1 MSDEREAYVKA
12 VIQPFCM
19 GDERLMELMMVSVG
33 RVLGNANLRTGQDVL
48 GETDSDDIRH
58 VRDWLKAALVNGVHW
73 LEKTDGLGRPRKLMK
88 FSTLEDI
95 IREADKDMLRMSD
108 RIGRNPD
115 GPGDIEAHTEL
126 ANGFRMVRLLTS
138 TALDRESAEMQH
150 CIGHGAYDDL
160 LKSGTEIFLSLRDR
174 FGNPHATVH
183 IAEGAVEQISGK
195 QNRMPV
201 AKYLPYLAAFFRA
214 NPAFRLDHASGVD
227 GYVVDREGAFHSVSS
242 LPSDLRVQGDLY
254 LRDERDDDTAFE
266 IPSTIEATGSIDL
279 DTARFRGELTR
290 LVCEGTLR
298 FLGDG
303 ATLPDDTVA
312 AGLVISHTSVSEL
325 PSTLEHLSEFSLWN
339 TPNIKTLPPRL
350 RCSGDVSLGRT
361 GFDHIPRQML
371 NDGGRATHG
380 SLSIQDGQIT
390 SLDTIRRVDGSLALR
405 NSAVAEIP
413 DGLTV
418 NNFLTVWS
426 GAFRRMGRD
435 VQVGHDCV
443 IQDANFELSEGIK
456 VGRALQIERCTVR
469 LPSRIEIKGALQL
482 QHCDVERMP
491 DEISCG
497 GSVIIRDTTYDRF
510 PSKIRATNLFL
521 RQLKLDRLEGDIEVE
536 ELGVFGDKPLTFG
549 KGVRA
554 EIVHIY
560 DTRQLGVFTLPFAK
574 ARQYLRNPSEY
585 GSVESLCET
594 GSRQRSMLSAGRLR
608 QVPLKGARLDDFHLA
623 RSTWLMGKPT
633 SYTGSPQ

>member
-1 MSDEREAYVKA
+1 MSDEREAYVRA

-33 RVLGNANLRTGQDVL
+33 RVLGNANIRTGQDVL

-73 LEKTDGLGRPRKLMK
+73 LEKTDGIGRPRKLMK
-88 FSTLEDI
+88 FSTFEDI
-95 IREADKDMLRMSD
+95 LREVDKDMLRMSS

-126 ANGFRMVRLLTS
+126 ADGFRMVRLLTS
-138 TALDRESAEMQH
+138 AALDRESAQMQH
-150 CIGHGAYDDL
+150 CIGHGAYDGL
-160 LKSGTEIFLSLRDR
+160 LKSETELFLSLRDR

-183 IAEGAVEQISGK
+183 IAEGTVEQISGK

-201 AKYLPYLAAFFRA
+201 AKYLPYLTEFFRA

-298 FLGDG
+298 FFGDG

-371 NDGGRATHG
+371 NLGGIATHG
-380 SLSIQDGQIT
+380 SLSLQDDQIA
-390 SLDTIRRVDGSLALR
+390 SLDTIRRVDGSLTLR
-405 NSAVAEIP
+405 DSAVAEIP

-418 NNFLTVWS
+418 NNLLTVWS
-426 GAFRRMGRD
+426 GSFRRMGRD

-443 IQDANFELSEGIK
+443 IQNANFELSEGIK

-469 LPSRIEIKGALQL
+469 LPGRIEIKGSLQL

-497 GSVIIRDTTYDRF
+497 ASVIIRDTTYNRF
-510 PSKIRATNLFL
+510 PSKIRAKSLFL
-521 RQLKLDRLEGDIEVE
+521 RQVELDRLDGDIDVSV
-536 ELGVFGDKPLTFG
+536 LGVFGDRPLEFG
-549 KGVRA
+549 KNVR
-554 EIVHIY
+554 IGSIHIH
-560 DTRQLGVFTLPFAK
+560 DPITRRTYNPPLAK
-574 ARQYLRNPSEY
+574 ARQYLRSPSEY
-585 GSVESLCET
+585 ESLDSLFEPDI
-594 GSRQRSMLSAGRLR
+594 RQFVSSILDVGKRRSQADPSLSHE
-608 QVPLKGARLDDFHLA
+608 LDVA
-623 RSTWLMGKPT
+623 RSTWLRGSPA
-633 SYTGSPQ
+633 SYTR